1 MKTWRQTSPT
11 GRTLLIAVLFTG
23 LTTFMF
29 LPLLAIQLTAQGIPA
44 SRTGFLVGLLAF
56 SSQGF
61 SLLCGLL
68 VDRLGARRVMMAG
81 FALRIIGYLLLS
93 LGGGTQLAPIVTGIV
108 TIGVGGSMLGLS
120 IKTLLVSED
129 SVEPRTM
136 LALRATFVNIGVV
149 LGPALGAAV
158 YPLGFPFILG
168 ACVLSHLVLGLRLV
182 FRPLAAGPRPRP
194 AAGAATD
201 NSAPDTPRW
210 ARWQWAP
217 LCLTGVA
224 YWAIYSQLN
233 VVMPITA
240 RAMTGSTAAI
250 SVVFTVN
257 GALVVLCQYTLL
269 RHVFRR
275 TATRTL
281 LVLGFL
287 AFGCAYAALIPR
299 AGWFSLLLF
308 VLPVT
313 AAEMLVGP
321 SLDEQAIKASSLRG
335 TGRALG
341 TMSAAGACG
350 SLLGAS
356 MGGYLLQTLRG
367 GSGVWLVIIGL
378 SAIAA
383 AACLLL
389 PKDRARHASSNV
401 PGGATRTPSRDP
413 RPAAPPGAEP
423 SGAAQ

>member
-1 MKTWRQTSPT
+1 MKAWRQTSPT
-11 GRTLLIAVLFTG
+11 GRTLLVAVLFTG

-29 LPLLAIQLTAQGIPA
+29 LPLLAIQLTAQGIAA

-56 SSQGF
+56 SNQGF
-61 SLLCGLL
+61 SLLCGML
-68 VDRLGARRVMMAG
+68 VDRFGARRVMMAG
-81 FALRIIGYLLLS
+81 FALRIAGYLLLG
-93 LGGGTQLAPIVTGIV
+93 LGGGTRWAPIVAGIV

-158 YPLGFPFILG
+158 YPFGFPFILG

-182 FRPLAAGPRPRP
+182 FRPLAVRTRRRP
-194 AAGAATD
+194 AAARDGAPEGPD
-201 NSAPDTPRW
+201 WAP
-210 ARWQWAP
+210 WQWIP
-217 LCLTGVA
+217 LCLVGVA
-224 YWAIYSQLN
+224 YWAVYSQLN

-250 SVVFTVN
+250 SVVFTIN

-281 LVLGFL
+281 LVVGFL
-287 AFGCAYAALIPR
+287 AFGCAYAVLMPR
-299 AGWFSLLLF
+299 AGWFSLLAF

-313 AAEMLVGP
+313 AAEMLIGP
-321 SLDEQAIKASSLRG
+321 SLDEQAIRASSTRG

-341 TMSAAGACG
+341 TMAAAGACG

-356 MGGYLLQTLRG
+356 MGGFLLQTLRG
-367 GSGVWLVIIGL
+367 GNGIWLVIIGL
-378 SAIAA
+378 AVGAA
-383 AACLLL
+383 AVCLLL
-389 PKDRARHASSNV
+389 PKDRAHHVANTASAST
-401 PGGATRTPSRDP
+401 PKPAT
-413 RPAAPPGAEP
+413 APEP
-423 SGAAQ
+423 VQ